1 MIKYIEKI
9 TVPCYDTDASW
20 LLKPASF
27 MNLAQEAA
35 GRHAVYLGFGYDDL
49 IVSNT
54 AWILSRVHVEFI
66 DTPKWREDITLTTWH
81 KGLNRLFFL
90 RDFVLTDAQGKE
102 RVKATTSWLV
112 LNLETRRLVRDP
124 KLIEEGT
131 VCTENAIETPADK
144 VQMPKEVEPK
154 FVMEHKVAYSDIDT
168 NGHANNAMY
177 MHWAMDAVDYDIAS
191 TRPVKEFTINFNH
204 ETKAGEVVKL
214 YKAVVEK
221 EDGRHV
227 FVEGRLAEAS
237 SFIVEIVFKRLPV
250 L

>member
-90 RDFVLTDAQGKE
+90 RDFVLTDVQGKE

-144 VQMPKEVEPK
+144 VQMPKEVEPE

-204 ETKAGEVVKL
+204 ETKAGDVVKL